1 MLKGIHFDRYT
12 ASNSKRSINS
22 ENIVKKEI
30 FDQEDSIIDHIL
42 ELSQNNL
49 ELAEDYFEGSHN
61 EEKNHV
67 LFKRNENNS
76 SKDSVVV
83 DRKKLTKILSILIK
97 TKHVLSEKFDI
108 DTENVTDEYRFLRNL
123 WTSQQRRS

>member
-1 MLKGIHFDRYT
+1 MLKGIHFDRCST
-12 ASNSKRSINS
+12 TNSKRSIHS
-22 ENIVKKEI
+22 ENIIKKEI

-42 ELSQNNL
+42 KLSQNNL
-49 ELAEDYFEGSHN
+49 ELAEEYFEGNHN
-61 EEKNHV
+61 EEKNHI
-67 LFKRNENNS
+67 LFKRNEDNS
-76 SKDSVVV
+76 SKDHIVV

-97 TKHVLSEKFDI
+97 TKHVLSEKFDV